1 MFCAKRP
8 KSVRFFHSS
17 LFYISTARRAT
28 GRARRMS
35 SFQGV
40 PAGAL
45 LSPLRRNK
53 NENKLLTLLSSETI
67 PRYGTC
73 YSKATTMMSEGT
85 PPGYETREEK
95 MAASNHDAA
104 AAMGG
109 EEIYQFLDPLDPRR
123 VSLEIF
129 ELYCHEMIS
138 TPIVGRR
145 AYLIKKMRVSHFDKV
160 VRFCVFFISNNYQFN

>member
-1 MFCAKRP
+1 
-8 KSVRFFHSS
+8 
-17 LFYISTARRAT
+17 
-28 GRARRMS
+28 
-35 SFQGV
+35 
-40 PAGAL
+40 
-45 LSPLRRNK
+45 
-53 NENKLLTLLSSETI
+53 
-67 PRYGTC
+67 
-73 YSKATTMMSEGT
+73 MMSEGT